1 MKVHY
6 FQRYH
11 SKENVATAN
20 TMLLLSRLYSY
31 SPEKFFKLLKSE
43 IFSDIFEPEMT
54 FRMQER
60 NKNSVPDATITQE
73 GFKIVVEAKMTDWFY
88 EDQLIR
94 HLSAFGDEKHKV
106 LVTIAPKF
114 MEEGKKRS
122 FEKQLKEYNESQKY
136 RVIHLN
142 TTFEELTNMIQSVL
156 VDKDDEMKNV
166 IEDYIEFCYQ
176 SELILV
182 PDSWKYMRIQ
192 LAGTTFDFNVKESV
206 YYDNAERGFRMH
218 DYLGLYKNK
227 SVRAV
232 GKIVA
237 RITAVETE
245 GQIEFEAEF
254 GELTETRKEKIYKAM
269 NDSVSY
275 GYDLRSTKHRYFFVD
290 QFYETDFRKQ
300 SPRAS
305 MGTRIFDLTK
315 ILETNEVPDVKT
327 IAELLRNKTWQ

>member
-1 MKVHY
+1 
-6 FQRYH
+6 
-11 SKENVATAN
+11 
-20 TMLLLSRLYSY
+20 
-31 SPEKFFKLLKSE
+31 
-43 IFSDIFEPEMT
+43 
-54 FRMQER
+54 MQER

-156 VDKDDEMKNV
+156 GDKDDEMKNV

-182 PDSWKYMRIQ
+182 PDSWKYMRMQ
-192 LAGTTFDFNVKESV
+192 LAGTTFDFNVK
-206 YYDNAERGFRMH
+206 
-218 DYLGLYKNK
+218 
-227 SVRAV
+227 
-232 GKIVA
+232 
-237 RITAVETE
+237 RI
-245 GQIEFEAEF
+245 
-254 GELTETRKEKIYKAM
+254 R
-269 NDSVSY
+269 
-275 GYDLRSTKHRYFFVD
+275 
-290 QFYETDFRKQ
+290 
-300 SPRAS
+300 
-305 MGTRIFDLTK
+305 
-315 ILETNEVPDVKT
+315 
-327 IAELLRNKTWQ
+327 LL

>member
-73 GFKIVVEAKMTDWFY
+73 GFKVIVEAKMTDWFY
-88 EDQLIR
+88 EDQLMR
-94 HLSAFGDEKHKV
+94 HLLSFGDEKHKV
-106 LVTIAPKF
+106 LVTIAFVP
-114 MEEGKKRS
+114 MEEGKKQS
-122 FEKQLKEYNESQKY
+122 FEKQLKRYNESQKY
-136 RVIHLN
+136 HVIHLN
-142 TTFEELTNMIQSVL
+142 TTFEELVNMVQSVL
-156 VDKDDEMKNV
+156 GNKDDEMQNV
-166 IEDYIEFCYQ
+166 IEDYMEFCYQ
-176 SELILV
+176 SELIPV
-182 PDSWKYMRIQ
+182 SDAWKYMRMQ
-192 LAGTTFDFNVKESV
+192 LAGTTFHFNVKESV
-206 YYDNAERGFRMH
+206 YYDNAERGFRPH

-237 RITAVETE
+237 RITAVEAD
-245 GQIEFEAEF
+245 GQIEFEVEF
-254 GELTETRKEKIYKAM
+254 GELTEARKKQIYKAM
-269 NDSVSY
+269 DDSVSY
-275 GYDLRSTKHRYFFVD
+275 GYDLRNTKHRYFFVD

-315 ILETNEVPDVKT
+315 ILETDEIPDVKN